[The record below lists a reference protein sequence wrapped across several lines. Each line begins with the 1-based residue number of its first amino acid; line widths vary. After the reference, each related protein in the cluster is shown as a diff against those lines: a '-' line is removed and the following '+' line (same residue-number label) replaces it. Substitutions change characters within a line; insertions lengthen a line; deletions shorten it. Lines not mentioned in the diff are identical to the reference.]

1 MSARFASLVPG
12 WEGMTSQEQ
21 EAFAVR
27 LDRAAT
33 RERIKRRHPSG
44 HSLSV
49 ELDSSMRPVRMLD
62 ILGGQVQKTIEEHR
76 GRLIVSSP
84 PQIGKSVSVAV
95 WGTIRALVGDP
106 SLRIIV
112 ASYSESLAR
121 SHVRAARDLVQR
133 YGSGAKDPLTHSPLP
148 DRLGIGLQSWK
159 RTESEWQVAGAQGG
173 VYAVGVGGSLSG
185 KPADCIVGETV
196 VYSEYGPI
204 TAAEAY
210 ANPPRYLL
218 GYDERTGRPAWH
230 RLEATRRIE
239 RRPVVTVS
247 TRGGE
252 SLTCTAD
259 HRVYTG
265 GGYSP
270 AGDLRPGET
279 LLHLATPPG
288 VPDLRDALRLPAGG
302 RAEGRGPRRADVL
315 LDDVRLGGRLPSVSG
330 EVLSLRQAGP
340 PESPVDV
347 LRRVFTGEVPAGEA
361 TRRLPG
367 VRAGVRGDL
376 LPDRVLLPGV
386 RGPGALETDD
396 RGGELPSPASLVP
409 DLPLPA
415 DPTLDHR
422 EGRVQVRDLRDPDGP
437 DRSSLRR
444 GPGEQPGGEPDNPL
458 RLLPQDAPQ
467 VGGDAVS
474 VVADAGEA
482 PVYDFQV
489 AGDHNFFA
497 NGILVHNC
505 LIVDDPIKGMAEA
518 DSEATKRKLMEW
530 WTSVALARLSPSAS
544 VILVQT
550 RWAKD
555 DLAGVLLEREP
566 ELWKYL
572 NFPAISSPTLP
583 DALGR
588 APGVPL
594 ETSRGHTTET
604 WAETER
610 AVGPRVWAAL
620 YQGTPTPQG
629 GGLFR
634 KEWFDRYRLAAV
646 PPLRARVV
654 SVDPA
659 ETGRRDEAGLIAL
672 GVTGDGRVAV
682 THDWSERMTSDRWAR
697 RAVILAL
704 VTRAQEIVL
713 ESYTTEQTYTRI
725 IGEAWKS
732 VALQLQLLSRTRGD
746 VMKAARILSG
756 TRDAPEDPVEAL
768 TELSGLPAPRS
779 ASPPFRVVPYRGKGD
794 KVARAAG
801 ARQAAETGRLQLV
814 GELPGLED
822 QAVEWQQG
830 QGSPDRVDA
839 LVNGYNRLRE
849 AQGKVSHIVAPT
861 RAVRGGSGLAAKL
874 SQRVE
879 I

>member
-1 MSARFASLVPG
+1 MSANFASLVPG
-12 WEGMTSQEQ
+12 WEKMTSQEQ

-49 ELDSSMRPVRMLD
+49 ALDSSMRPVRMLD

-133 YGSGAKDPLTHSPLP
+133 YGSGAQDPLTRTPLP

-185 KPADCIVGETV
+185 KPADV
-196 VYSEYGPI
+196 
-204 TAAEAY
+204 
-210 ANPPRYLL
+210 
-218 GYDERTGRPAWH
+218 
-230 RLEATRRIE
+230 
-239 RRPVVTVS
+239 
-247 TRGGE
+247 
-252 SLTCTAD
+252 
-259 HRVYTG
+259 
-265 GGYSP
+265 
-270 AGDLRPGET
+270 
-279 LLHLATPPG
+279 
-288 VPDLRDALRLPAGG
+288 
-302 RAEGRGPRRADVL
+302 
-315 LDDVRLGGRLPSVSG
+315 
-330 EVLSLRQAGP
+330 
-340 PESPVDV
+340 
-347 LRRVFTGEVPAGEA
+347 
-361 TRRLPG
+361 
-367 VRAGVRGDL
+367 
-376 LPDRVLLPGV
+376 
-386 RGPGALETDD
+386 
-396 RGGELPSPASLVP
+396 
-409 DLPLPA
+409 
-415 DPTLDHR
+415 
-422 EGRVQVRDLRDPDGP
+422 
-437 DRSSLRR
+437 
-444 GPGEQPGGEPDNPL
+444 
-458 RLLPQDAPQ
+458 
-467 VGGDAVS
+467 
-474 VVADAGEA
+474 
-482 PVYDFQV
+482 
-489 AGDHNFFA
+489 
-497 NGILVHNC
+497 

-555 DLAGVLLEREP
+555 DLAGHLLEHEP
-566 ELWKYL
+566 ETWKYL
-572 NFPAISSPTLP
+572 NFPAVSAPGLP

-594 ETSRGHTTET
+594 ETSRGHTEET
-604 WAETER
+604 WRETER

-634 KEWFDRYRLAAV
+634 KDWFDRYRLAVA

-659 ETGRRDEAGLIAL
+659 ETGHRDEAGLVAL
-672 GVTGDGRVAV
+672 GVTTEGRIAV

-704 VTRAQEIVL
+704 VTKAQEIVL
-713 ESYTTEQTYTRI
+713 EAYTTEQTYTRI

-732 VALQLQLLSRTRGD
+732 VALQLRLLSRTGGD
-746 VMKAARILSG
+746 VMKAAKILAG

-768 TELSGLPAPRS
+768 TELSGLPVPRTS
-779 ASPPFRVVPYRGKGD
+779 SPPFRVVPYRGKGD

-801 ARQAAETGRLQLV
+801 ARQAAETGRLQIV
-814 GELPGLED
+814 GELPGLEE

-849 AQGKVSHIVAPT
+849 EQGRVSHITAPT
-861 RAVRGGSGLAAKL
+861 RAVRGSSGLAAKL